1 MGKANYPIDLH
12 CHTTR
17 SDGAD
22 TPEELITHAAEA
34 GLKILALTDHDIRPP
49 QKINGMDAVE
59 YAKSKGVVL
68 LPGIEVSCE
77 TTVED
82 CHIVALGC
90 DWNDGFFD
98 ELERGVI
105 ESKINGYRKLADKLK
120 DAGYDITWEEILEN
134 NGNPVKEEQI
144 QKKMIFEL
152 LSRKGYFK
160 TWSDAKLMIKNTPEF
175 NQIAREKPD
184 PLEVIKAV
192 HNCGGITIL
201 AHPYLINEPVCI
213 PDGMITREDYI
224 RRLIEGGLDGIEAR
238 YTYHKTSYS
247 GDMTSDEM
255 EREVKEKYG
264 KEVQIISGGSDYH
277 ADNKKGSKTPRELG
291 ECGLTVEEFMGNTRL
306 SRFLDFSDRD
316 IL

>member
-22 TPEELITHAAEA
+22 TPEELIENAARAE
-34 GLKILALTDHDIRPP
+34 LKILALTDHDVRPP
-49 QKINGMDAVE
+49 KEIGGMKAEE
-59 YAKSKGVVL
+59 YAAARGVML

-90 DWNDGFFD
+90 DWSDPYFD
-98 ELERGVI
+98 ELEKNVVI
-105 ESKINGYRKLADKLK
+105 SKINGYRKLTEKLQE
-120 DAGYDITWEEILEN
+120 AGYQITWEEILDN
-134 NGNPVKEEQI
+134 NGNPVNEDQI

-160 TWSDAKLMIKNTPEF
+160 TWSDAKLMIKKTPEF

-184 PLEVIKAV
+184 PLEVIRAV
-192 HNCGGITIL
+192 HNCGGIAIL
-201 AHPYLINEPVCI
+201 AHPYLINEPVCLS
-213 PDGMITREDYI
+213 GEMLTREDYI
-224 RRLIEGGLDGIEAR
+224 RRLIAGGLDGIEAR

-247 GDMTSDEM
+247 GNMTSDEIAG
-255 EREVKEKYG
+255 EVKEKYG
-264 KEVQIISGGSDYH
+264 KDVKIISGGSDYH
-277 ADNKKGSKTPRELG
+277 ADHKKGSKTPRNLG
-291 ECGLTVEEFMGNTRL
+291 ECGLETEEFMKNSVLQKLTAQ
-306 SRFLDFSDRD
+306 SAM
-316 IL
+316 